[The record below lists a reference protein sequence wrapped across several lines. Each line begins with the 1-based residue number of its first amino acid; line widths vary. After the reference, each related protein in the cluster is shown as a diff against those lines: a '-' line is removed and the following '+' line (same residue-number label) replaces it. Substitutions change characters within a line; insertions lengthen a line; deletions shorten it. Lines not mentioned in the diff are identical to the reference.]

1 MNKKLTKKTIC
12 IINPNTSLAMTKQ
25 IRITANNLET
35 ESFKIKTTCSEFGPE
50 SIEGYY
56 DEAFCVPGIINEIK
70 KHQDCDAFIIACFDD
85 TGIDASRSFTDKPV
99 LGIGECC
106 YHVANLLGGNFTVI
120 TTLSRSIAKLKSNL
134 SKYGLIQN
142 CNDLIALEI
151 PVLELKKN
159 SSNVEKKLDE
169 KINNLVNSKKTD
181 VIVLGCAGM
190 TDFADK
196 IQKKYKIPVIEGI
209 SASIQI
215 AQAMLNLNLKTS
227 KLNAYAYPRQK
238 EYLGEFNRF
247 KP

>member
-1 MNKKLTKKTIC
+1 M
-12 IINPNTSLAMTKQ
+12 
-25 IRITANNLET
+25 
-35 ESFKIKTTCSEFGPE
+35 
-50 SIEGYY
+50 
-56 DEAFCVPGIINEIK
+56 
-70 KHQDCDAFIIACFDD
+70 
-85 TGIDASRSFTDKPV
+85 
-99 LGIGECC
+99 
-106 YHVANLLGGNFTVI
+106 
-120 TTLSRSIAKLKSNL
+120 
-134 SKYGLIQN
+134 
-142 CNDLIALEI
+142 
-151 PVLELKKN
+151 KKN

-209 SASIQI
+209 SNSIQI